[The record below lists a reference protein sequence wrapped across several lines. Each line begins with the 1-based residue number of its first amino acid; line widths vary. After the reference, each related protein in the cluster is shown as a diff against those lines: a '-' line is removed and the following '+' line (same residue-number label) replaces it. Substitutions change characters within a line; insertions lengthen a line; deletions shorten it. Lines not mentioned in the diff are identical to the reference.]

1 MMMELVPLPA
11 RLLVLALVGGVIY
24 AAGWL
29 AGNQHAG
36 QQHLDYVAAQA
47 KAAQRIAVAQTKVIA
62 EVRTEYVDRI
72 KVIKERGEQIEK
84 QVPVYITAAD
94 DGRCSI
100 NAGFVRIH
108 DAAWQG
114 ADPGPA
120 AGADREPAGVSLAE
134 VAEASAANAA
144 SCRQWREQALSL
156 RQLYQQ
162 LQKVTN
168 Q

>member
-1 MMMELVPLPA
+1 MTDLVPLPA
-11 RLLVLALVGGVIY
+11 RLLVCALVGGVIY

-29 AGNQHAG
+29 AGDRHAG
-36 QQHLDYVAAQA
+36 QNHLDYVAEQA
-47 KAAQRIAVAQTKVIA
+47 KEAQRIAVAQTKVIA
-62 EVRTEYVDRI
+62 QVRTEYVDRI
-72 KVIKERGEQIEK
+72 KVIKEKGDQIEK

-94 DGRCSI
+94 DSRCSI

-108 DAAWQG
+108 DAAWTG
-114 ADPGPA
+114 EDPGPA
-120 AGADREPAGVSLAE
+120 AGADHEPAGIQLSDVAQVNAE
-134 VAEASAANAA
+134 NAA

-156 RQLYQQ
+156 RQMWRQ

>member
-1 MMMELVPLPA
+1 MMTDLVPLPA
-11 RLLVLALVGGVIY
+11 RLLVFALASGVIY

-36 QQHLDYVAAQA
+36 QKHLDYVAEQA

-62 EVRTEYVDRI
+62 QVRTEYVDRI
-72 KVIKERGEQIEK
+72 KVIKEKGEQIEK
-84 QVPVYITAAD
+84 QVPVYVTAAD
-94 DGRCSI
+94 DGSCSI
-100 NAGFVRIH
+100 NTGFVRIH
-108 DAAWQG
+108 DAAWAG
-114 ADPGPA
+114 ENPGPA

-134 VAEASAANAA
+134 VAETTAANAA

-156 RQLYQQ
+156 RQMWRQ

-168 Q
+168 